1 MQPQNPASNDHVP
14 AQLLTL
20 GMGGLMPF
28 FALTLAAWVAAPDN
42 AALATRYLVYYAAV
56 ILSFVGALHWGFA
69 MVRPIDEF
77 ERGRIYG
84 WSVCPALAAWFA
96 LMLPTAGG
104 LVTIVVMLAHPW
116 CRRHPARRAPPCALD
131 RDDDRQAANRDEPQ
145 RHQGTKNTI
154 CRRISSCLGAFV
166 VNSRR

>member
-1 MQPQNPASNDHVP
+1 VQPQNPTSNDHVP

-20 GMGGLMPF
+20 GMGGLIPF

-42 AALATRYLVYYAAV
+42 AALATRYLAYYGAV

-104 LVTIVVMLAHPW
+104 LVMIAVMFLLHYRMDRRVAQLATL
-116 CRRHPARRAPPCALD
+116 PAWYIKLRLWL
-131 RDDDRQAANRDEPQ
+131 
-145 RHQGTKNTI
+145 T
-154 CRRISSCLGAFV
+154 LGAV
-166 VNSRR
+166 ATLLAALPRAL

>member
-14 AQLLTL
+14 AQPLTL
-20 GMGGLMPF
+20 GMGGLIPF

-42 AALATRYLVYYAAV
+42 AALAARYLVCYAAV

-84 WSVCPALAAWFA
+84 WSVCPALAAWLA

-104 LVTIVVMLAHPW
+104 LVMIAVMFLLHYRMDRRVVRLAAIP
-116 CRRHPARRAPPCALD
+116 RAL
-131 RDDDRQAANRDEPQ
+131 
-145 RHQGTKNTI
+145 
-154 CRRISSCLGAFV
+154 
-166 VNSRR
+166 